1 MSATLVTYILREKM
15 KILSKRAF
23 YLMLFIYTFQRALAH
38 NESKIFVAVVASLK
52 ETFRE
57 RKKK

>member
-1 MSATLVTYILREKM
+1 
-15 KILSKRAF
+15 
-23 YLMLFIYTFQRALAH
+23 MLFIYTFQRALAH